1 MSIIR
6 ILDPTVANQIAAGE
20 VVERPAAV
28 VKELLENALDA
39 GATRVV
45 VDFSRGGK
53 ALTVVEDN
61 GKGMTPE
68 EALLSLERHATSKIR
83 LAADLDRITTF
94 GFRGEA
100 LPSIASV
107 ARFTLQTRPASAPS
121 GTELLINGG
130 RVVHQREHGMAPG
143 TRIEV
148 TNLFHPVPARL
159 KFLKSDETEA
169 AHIIRL
175 VRLYAVSHPQ
185 VGFLLREDGR
195 EIFRSP
201 GNVPLLD
208 RVREIWGRQV
218 GDEVSLMPVFERD
231 GMRLSGLLG
240 KPGVSRG
247 TRQDLVT
254 VVNGRPV
261 DSRTMAFALTES
273 YHTLIPKG
281 RYPLA
286 FAFLEIDPAW
296 VDVNVHPA
304 KREVRFRDE
313 ARVRGFLIQSVLSVL
328 LTRVDDGLPT
338 TTIPAITP
346 TLVPSFVAPTAT
358 SGTAP
363 LAVPS
368 PTSTYVPPVSAPLAS
383 APASSS
389 SLRLSWR
396 LLARL
401 REERAVFE
409 TPTGLAI
416 LDIGAA
422 HQRVLYED
430 ILRQFSERKPV
441 SQPLLVPLT
450 IELEP
455 LPAAVLKERMGLLQN
470 AGFDFE
476 EYGRNFWRVGA
487 LPVWLDPADALGF
500 LRDLLAE
507 MARREGDFGRPAL
520 AYDALARMAVNKARR
535 KGDAMADGE
544 LLELVQALFRTA
556 QPGTDPKGRRTF
568 VEWTDATSVGVSAD
582 QRCPP
587 LRRCLAGAGLP
598 VRSASIWSR
607 NIAAFSN

>member
-1 MSIIR
+1 MSTIR
-6 ILDPTVANQIAAGE
+6 VLDPTVANQIAAGE

-218 GDEVSLMPVFERD
+218 ADEVSLMPVFERD

-328 LTRVDDGLPT
+328 LARVDDGLPT

-470 AGFDFE
+470 AGFEFE

-535 KGDAMADGE
+535 KGDALADGE

-568 VEWTDATSVGVSAD
+568 VEWTDADLG
-582 QRCPP
+582 
-587 LRRCLAGAGLP
+587 RR
-598 VRSASIWSR
+598 
-607 NIAAFSN
+607 FS

>member
-6 ILDPTVANQIAAGE
+6 VLDPTVANQIAAGE

-218 GDEVSLMPVFERD
+218 ADEVSLMPVFERD

-328 LTRVDDGLPT
+328 LARVDDGLPT

-346 TLVPSFVAPTAT
+346 TLVPSFVTPTAT
-358 SGTAP
+358 SGAAP

-368 PTSTYVPPVSAPLAS
+368 PTSTYVPPVSASLAS

-416 LDIGAA
+416 FDIGAA

-430 ILRQFSERKPV
+430 ILRQFSEHKPV

-455 LPAAVLKERMGLLQN
+455 LPAAVLKERMGLLQS
-470 AGFDFE
+470 AGFEFE

-487 LPVWLDPADALGF
+487 LPIWLDPADALGF

-535 KGDAMADGE
+535 KGDALADGE

-568 VEWTDATSVGVSAD
+568 VEWTDADLG
-582 QRCPP
+582 
-587 LRRCLAGAGLP
+587 RRFG
-598 VRSASIWSR
+598 
-607 NIAAFSN
+607 

>member
-1 MSIIR
+1 MSTIR
-6 ILDPTVANQIAAGE
+6 ILEPTVANQIAAGE

-28 VKELLENALDA
+28 IKELLENSLDA
-39 GATRVV
+39 DARRVT

-53 ALTVVEDN
+53 AQMIVEDD
-61 GKGMTPE
+61 GKGMTGD
-68 EALLSLERHATSKIR
+68 EALLSLERHATSKIQ
-83 LAADLDRITTF
+83 LASDLDRITTF

-107 ARFTLQTRPASAPS
+107 ARFTMQTRPASAPS
-121 GTELLINGG
+121 GTEIAINGG
-130 RVVHQREHGMAPG
+130 KLVHRRDHGMAPG

-148 TNLFHPVPARL
+148 SNLFHPVPARL

-169 AHIIRL
+169 AHIVRL
-175 VRLYAVSHPQ
+175 VRLYAIAHPE

-201 GNVPLLD
+201 GNAPLLD

-218 GDEVSLMPVFERD
+218 AEEVTIMPAFERP

-286 FAFLEIDPAW
+286 FVFLEMDPAW

-313 ARVRGFLIQSVLSVL
+313 AKVRNFLIESVLAVL
-328 LTRVDDGLPT
+328 RARADVGLPAE
-338 TTIPAITP
+338 TIP
-346 TLVPSFVAPTAT
+346 SVAPATPLTA
-358 SGTAP
+358 
-363 LAVPS
+363 AVPS
-368 PTSTYVPPVSAPLAS
+368 VSAAVPPVGAAPSSAPPS
-383 APASSS
+383 SSTPVSPSHAPAV
-389 SLRLSWR
+389 RLGWR
-396 LLARL
+396 LLSRL

-422 HQRVLYED
+422 HQRVLYES
-430 ILRQFSERKPV
+430 ILAQFTAQKPI
-441 SQPLLVPLT
+441 SQPMLVPLS

-455 LPAAVLKERMGLLQN
+455 LPAAVLKERMSLLAS

-476 EYGRNFWRVGA
+476 EYGRNFWRIQA
-487 LPVWLDPADALGF
+487 LPAWLEPEEALAF
-500 LRDLLAE
+500 VRDLLAE
-507 MARREGDFGRPAL
+507 MARREGDFGRPSL
-520 AYDALARMAVNKARR
+520 AYDALAKIAVTKARR
-535 KGDAMADGE
+535 KGDSLSDAE
-544 LLELVQALFRTA
+544 LMELVQALFRTV
-556 QPGTDPKGRRTF
+556 QPGTCPRGRRTY
-568 VEWTDATSVGVSAD
+568 VEWTDADLT
-582 QRCPP
+582 
-587 LRRCLAGAGLP
+587 RRLG
-598 VRSASIWSR
+598 
-607 NIAAFSN
+607 

>member
-1 MSIIR
+1 M
-6 ILDPTVANQIAAGE
+6 ANQIAAGE

-28 VKELLENALDA
+28 IKELLENSLDA
-39 GATRVV
+39 EARRVT

-53 ALTVVEDN
+53 AQMIVEDD
-61 GKGMTPE
+61 GKGMTGD
-68 EALLSLERHATSKIR
+68 EALLSLERHATSKIQ
-83 LAADLDRITTF
+83 LASDLDRISTF

-107 ARFTLQTRPASAPS
+107 ARFTMQTRPASAPS
-121 GTELLINGG
+121 GTEIAINGG
-130 RVVHQREHGMAPG
+130 KLVHRRDHGMAPG

-169 AHIIRL
+169 AHIVRL
-175 VRLYAVSHPQ
+175 VRLYAIAHPE

-201 GNVPLLD
+201 GNAPLLD

-218 GDEVSLMPVFERD
+218 AEEVTIMPSFARP

-286 FAFLEIDPAW
+286 FIFLEMDPAW

-313 ARVRGFLIQSVLSVL
+313 AKVRNFLIESVLAVL
-328 LTRVDDGLPT
+328 RARADDGLPAA
-338 TTIPAITP
+338 TIPSVSTATPLTAPAVP
-346 TLVPSFVAPTAT
+346 TLSSPVSA
-358 SGTAP
+358 SGTPA
-363 LAVPS
+363 A
-368 PTSTYVPPVSAPLAS
+368 YVPPSTVPAQPNH
-383 APASSS
+383 APAV
-389 SLRLSWR
+389 RLGWR
-396 LLARL
+396 LLSRL

-422 HQRVLYED
+422 HQRVLYES
-430 ILRQFSERKPV
+430 ILAQFTAQKPV
-441 SQPLLVPLT
+441 SQPMLVPLS

-455 LPAAVLKERMGLLQN
+455 LPAAVLKERLPLLAS

-476 EYGRNFWRVGA
+476 EYGRNFWRIQA
-487 LPVWLDPADALGF
+487 LPAWLEPEDALAF
-500 LRDLLAE
+500 VRDLLAE
-507 MARREGDFGRPAL
+507 MARREGDFGRPSL
-520 AYDALARMAVNKARR
+520 AYDALAKIAVIKARR
-535 KGDAMADGE
+535 KGDSLSDAE
-544 LLELVQALFRTA
+544 LMELVQALFRTV
-556 QPGTDPKGRRTF
+556 QPGSCPRGRRTY
-568 VEWTDATSVGVSAD
+568 VEWTDADLT
-582 QRCPP
+582 
-587 LRRCLAGAGLP
+587 RRFG
-598 VRSASIWSR
+598 
-607 NIAAFSN
+607 

>member
-1 MSIIR
+1 M
-6 ILDPTVANQIAAGE
+6 ANQIAAGE

-28 VKELLENALDA
+28 IKELLENSLDA
-39 GATRVV
+39 EARRVT

-53 ALTVVEDN
+53 AQMIVEDD
-61 GKGMTPE
+61 GKGMTGD
-68 EALLSLERHATSKIR
+68 EALLSLERHATSKIQ
-83 LAADLDRITTF
+83 LASDLDRISTF

-107 ARFTLQTRPASAPS
+107 ARFTMQTRPASAPS
-121 GTELLINGG
+121 GTEIAINGG
-130 RVVHQREHGMAPG
+130 KLVHRRDHGMAPG

-169 AHIIRL
+169 AHIVRL
-175 VRLYAVSHPQ
+175 VRLYAIAHPE

-201 GNVPLLD
+201 GNAPLLD

-218 GDEVSLMPVFERD
+218 AEEVTIMPSFARP

-286 FAFLEIDPAW
+286 FVFLEMDPAW

-313 ARVRGFLIQSVLSVL
+313 AKVRNFLIESVLAVL
-328 LTRVDDGLPT
+328 RARADDGLPAA
-338 TTIPAITP
+338 TIPSVSTATPLTAPAVP
-346 TLVPSFVAPTAT
+346 TLS
-358 SGTAP
+358 S
-363 LAVPS
+363 
-368 PTSTYVPPVSAPLAS
+368 PVSASGTPAAFVPPS
-383 APASSS
+383 TVPVQPNHAPAV
-389 SLRLSWR
+389 RLGWR
-396 LLARL
+396 LLSRL

-416 LDIGAA
+416 LDIGAT
-422 HQRVLYED
+422 HQRVLYES
-430 ILRQFSERKPV
+430 ILAQFTAQKPI
-441 SQPLLVPLT
+441 SQPMLVPLS

-455 LPAAVLKERMGLLQN
+455 LPAAVLKERLPLLAS

-476 EYGRNFWRVGA
+476 EYGRNFWRIQA
-487 LPVWLDPADALGF
+487 LPAWLEPEDALAF
-500 LRDLLAE
+500 VRDLLAE
-507 MARREGDFGRPAL
+507 MARREGDFGRPSL
-520 AYDALARMAVNKARR
+520 AYDALAKIAVIKARR
-535 KGDAMADGE
+535 KGDSLSDAE
-544 LLELVQALFRTA
+544 LMELVQALFRTV
-556 QPGTDPKGRRTF
+556 QPGSCPRGRRTY
-568 VEWTDATSVGVSAD
+568 VEWTDADLT
-582 QRCPP
+582 
-587 LRRCLAGAGLP
+587 RRFG
-598 VRSASIWSR
+598 
-607 NIAAFSN
+607 

>member
-1 MSIIR
+1 MSTIR
-6 ILDPTVANQIAAGE
+6 ILEPTVANQIAAGE

-28 VKELLENALDA
+28 IKELLENSLDA
-39 GATRVV
+39 GARRVT

-53 ALTVVEDN
+53 AQMIIEDD
-61 GKGMTPE
+61 GKGMTGD
-68 EALLSLERHATSKIR
+68 EALLSLERHATSKIQV
-83 LAADLDRITTF
+83 ASDLDRIATF

-107 ARFTLQTRPASAPS
+107 ARFTMQTRPASAPS
-121 GTELLINGG
+121 GTEVAVNGG
-130 RVVHQREHGMAPG
+130 KIIHRREHGMAPG

-148 TNLFHPVPARL
+148 SNLFHPVPARL

-169 AHIIRL
+169 AHIVRL
-175 VRLYAVSHPQ
+175 VRLYAIAHPE

-201 GNVPLLD
+201 GNAPLLD

-218 GDEVSLMPVFERD
+218 AEEVTIMPLFERP

-286 FAFLEIDPAW
+286 FVFLEMDPAW

-313 ARVRGFLIQSVLSVL
+313 AKVRNFLIESVLAVL
-328 LTRVDDGLPT
+328 RARADDGLPAA
-338 TTIPAITP
+338 TIPAITP
-346 TLVPSFVAPTAT
+346 ASALTASVAPTLSSPAAQGVT
-358 SGTAP
+358 PASH
-363 LAVPS
+363 VSPS
-368 PTSTYVPPVSAPLAS
+368 AAAS
-383 APASSS
+383 APSHAPAI
-389 SLRLSWR
+389 RLGWR
-396 LLARL
+396 LLSRL

-422 HQRVLYED
+422 HQRVLYES
-430 ILRQFSERKPV
+430 ILAQFTAQKPV
-441 SQPLLVPLT
+441 SQPMLVPLS
-450 IELEP
+450 IELDP
-455 LPAAVLKERMGLLQN
+455 LPAAVLKERMPLLTS

-476 EYGRNFWRVGA
+476 EYGRNFWRIQA
-487 LPVWLDPADALGF
+487 LPAWLEPEAALAF
-500 LRDLLAE
+500 VRDLLAE
-507 MARREGDFGRPAL
+507 MARREGDFGRPSL
-520 AYDALARMAVNKARR
+520 AYDALAKIAVIKARR
-535 KGDAMADGE
+535 KGDSLSDAE
-544 LLELVQALFRTA
+544 LMELVQSLFRTV
-556 QPGTDPKGRRTF
+556 QPGTCPRGRRTY
-568 VEWTDATSVGVSAD
+568 VEWTDADLT
-582 QRCPP
+582 
-587 LRRCLAGAGLP
+587 RRFG
-598 VRSASIWSR
+598 
-607 NIAAFSN
+607 

>member
-1 MSIIR
+1 MSTIR
-6 ILDPTVANQIAAGE
+6 ILEPTVANQIAAGE

-28 VKELLENALDA
+28 IKELLENSLDA
-39 GATRVV
+39 GARRVT

-53 ALTVVEDN
+53 ARMIVEDD
-61 GKGMTPE
+61 GKGMTGD
-68 EALLSLERHATSKIR
+68 EALLSLERHATSKIQ
-83 LAADLDRITTF
+83 LAADLDRIATF

-107 ARFTLQTRPASAPS
+107 ARFTMQTRPAAAPS
-121 GTELLINGG
+121 GTEIAVNGG
-130 RVVHQREHGMAPG
+130 KLVHRRDHGMAPG

-148 TNLFHPVPARL
+148 ANLFHPVPARL

-169 AHIIRL
+169 AHIVRL
-175 VRLYAVSHPQ
+175 VRLYAIAHPE

-201 GNVPLLD
+201 GNAPLLD

-218 GDEVSLMPVFERD
+218 AEEVTLMPLFERP

-286 FAFLEIDPAW
+286 FVFLEMDPAW

-313 ARVRGFLIQSVLSVL
+313 AKVRNFLIESVLAVL
-328 LTRVDDGLPT
+328 RARADEGLPT
-338 TTIPAITP
+338 ETVTAVTPATP
-346 TLVPSFVAPTAT
+346 LAVDAPSVSAAVTAG
-358 SGTAP
+358 GTAP
-363 LAVPS
+363 AYVPS
-368 PTSTYVPPVSAPLAS
+368 AAPAPVSPAHAPS
-383 APASSS
+383 V
-389 SLRLSWR
+389 RLGWR
-396 LLARL
+396 LLSRL

-416 LDIGAA
+416 LDLGAA
-422 HQRVLYED
+422 HQRVLYES
-430 ILRQFSERKPV
+430 ILAQFTAQKPV
-441 SQPLLVPLT
+441 SQPLLVPLS

-455 LPAAVLKERMGLLQN
+455 LPAAVLKERLSLLAS

-476 EYGRNFWRVGA
+476 EYGRNFWRIQA
-487 LPVWLDPADALGF
+487 LPAWLEPEQALAF
-500 LRDLLAE
+500 VRDLLAE
-507 MARREGDFGRPAL
+507 MARREGDFGRPSL
-520 AYDALARMAVNKARR
+520 AYDALAKLAVNKARR
-535 KGDAMADGE
+535 KGDNLSDAE
-544 LLELVQALFRTA
+544 LMELVQALFRTA
-556 QPGTDPKGRRTF
+556 QPGTCPRGRRTY
-568 VEWTDATSVGVSAD
+568 VEWTDADLT
-582 QRCPP
+582 
-587 LRRCLAGAGLP
+587 RRFG
-598 VRSASIWSR
+598 
-607 NIAAFSN
+607 

>member
-1 MSIIR
+1 MSTIR
-6 ILDPTVANQIAAGE
+6 ILEPTVANQIAAGE

-28 VKELLENALDA
+28 IKELLENSLDA
-39 GATRVV
+39 EARRVT

-53 ALTVVEDN
+53 AQMIVEDD
-61 GKGMTPE
+61 GKGMTGD

-83 LAADLDRITTF
+83 LASDLDRIATF

-107 ARFTLQTRPASAPS
+107 ARFTMQTRPAAAPS
-121 GTELLINGG
+121 GTEIAINGG
-130 RVVHQREHGMAPG
+130 KLIHRREHGMAPG

-148 TNLFHPVPARL
+148 ANLFHPVPARL

-169 AHIIRL
+169 AHIVRL
-175 VRLYAVSHPQ
+175 VRLYAIAHPE

-201 GNVPLLD
+201 GNAPLLD

-218 GDEVSLMPVFERD
+218 AEEVTIMPAFERP

-286 FAFLEIDPAW
+286 FVFLEMDPAW

-313 ARVRGFLIQSVLSVL
+313 AKVRNFLIESVLAVL
-328 LTRVDDGLPT
+328 RARADDGLPAET
-338 TTIPAITP
+338 VPAITP
-346 TLVPSFVAPTAT
+346 AT
-358 SGTAP
+358 P
-363 LAVPS
+363 LAVDTPS
-368 PTSTYVPPVSAPLAS
+368 VSAPVSAGATPPAYVPS
-383 APASSS
+383 AAPTPVSPTHAPSV
-389 SLRLSWR
+389 RLGWR
-396 LLARL
+396 LLSRL
-401 REERAVFE
+401 REERAAFE
-409 TPTGLAI
+409 TPSGLAI

-422 HQRVLYED
+422 HQRVLYES
-430 ILRQFSERKPV
+430 ILAQFTAQKPV
-441 SQPLLVPLT
+441 SQPLLVPLS

-455 LPAAVLKERMGLLQN
+455 LPAAVLKERLPLLTS

-476 EYGRNFWRVGA
+476 EYGRNFWRIQA
-487 LPVWLDPADALGF
+487 LPAWLEPEQALAF
-500 LRDLLAE
+500 VRDLLAE
-507 MARREGDFGRPAL
+507 MARREGDFGRPSL
-520 AYDALARMAVNKARR
+520 AYDALAKLAVNTSRR
-535 KGDAMADGE
+535 KGDSLSDAE
-544 LLELVQALFRTA
+544 LMELVQALFRTA
-556 QPGTDPKGRRTF
+556 QPGTCPRGRRTY
-568 VEWTDATSVGVSAD
+568 VEWTDADLT
-582 QRCPP
+582 
-587 LRRCLAGAGLP
+587 RRFG
-598 VRSASIWSR
+598 
-607 NIAAFSN
+607 

>member
-1 MSIIR
+1 M
-6 ILDPTVANQIAAGE
+6 ANQIAAGE

-28 VKELLENALDA
+28 IKELLENSLDA
-39 GATRVV
+39 DARRVT

-53 ALTVVEDN
+53 AQMIVEDD
-61 GKGMTPE
+61 GKGMTGD
-68 EALLSLERHATSKIR
+68 EALLSLERHATSKIQ
-83 LAADLDRITTF
+83 LASDLDRITTF

-107 ARFTLQTRPASAPS
+107 ARFTMQTRPASAPS
-121 GTELLINGG
+121 GTEIAINGG
-130 RVVHQREHGMAPG
+130 KLVHRRDHGMAPG

-169 AHIIRL
+169 AHIVRL
-175 VRLYAVSHPQ
+175 VRLYAIAHPE

-201 GNVPLLD
+201 GNAPLLD

-218 GDEVSLMPVFERD
+218 AGEVTIMPAFARP

-286 FAFLEIDPAW
+286 FVFLEMDPAW

-313 ARVRGFLIQSVLSVL
+313 AKVRNFLIESVLAVL
-328 LTRVDDGLPT
+328 RARADDGLPVA
-338 TTIPAITP
+338 TIPAVVPASALTASSPKTFSAPVSVSGVTP
-346 TLVPSFVAPTAT
+346 
-358 SGTAP
+358 
-363 LAVPS
+363 
-368 PTSTYVPPVSAPLAS
+368 TYVPPS
-383 APASSS
+383 APAHAPAV
-389 SLRLSWR
+389 RLGWR
-396 LLARL
+396 LLSRL

-422 HQRVLYED
+422 HQRVLYES
-430 ILRQFSERKPV
+430 ILAQFTAQKPV
-441 SQPLLVPLT
+441 SQPMLVPLS
-450 IELEP
+450 IELDP
-455 LPAAVLKERMGLLQN
+455 LPAAVLKERLPLLAS

-476 EYGRNFWRVGA
+476 EYGRNFWRIQA
-487 LPVWLDPADALGF
+487 LPAWLEPEAALGF
-500 LRDLLAE
+500 VRDLLAE
-507 MARREGDFGRPAL
+507 MARREGDFGRPSL
-520 AYDALARMAVNKARR
+520 AYDALAKIAVIKARR
-535 KGDAMADGE
+535 KGDSLSDAE
-544 LLELVQALFRTA
+544 LMELVQALFRTV
-556 QPGTDPKGRRTF
+556 QPGTCPRGRRTY
-568 VEWTDATSVGVSAD
+568 VEWTDADLT
-582 QRCPP
+582 
-587 LRRCLAGAGLP
+587 RRFG
-598 VRSASIWSR
+598 
-607 NIAAFSN
+607 

>member
-1 MSIIR
+1 M
-6 ILDPTVANQIAAGE
+6 ANQIAAGE

-28 VKELLENALDA
+28 IKELLENSLDA
-39 GATRVV
+39 DARRVT

-53 ALTVVEDN
+53 AQMIVEDD
-61 GKGMTPE
+61 GKGMTGD

-83 LAADLDRITTF
+83 VASDLDRIATF

-107 ARFTLQTRPASAPS
+107 ARFTMQTRPASAPS
-121 GTELLINGG
+121 GTEIAINGG
-130 RVVHQREHGMAPG
+130 KLVHRRDHGMAPG

-148 TNLFHPVPARL
+148 SNLFHPVPARL

-169 AHIIRL
+169 AHIVRL
-175 VRLYAVSHPQ
+175 VRLYAIAHPE

-201 GNVPLLD
+201 GNAPLLD

-218 GDEVSLMPVFERD
+218 AEEVTIMPSFARP

-286 FAFLEIDPAW
+286 FVFLEMDPAW

-313 ARVRGFLIQSVLSVL
+313 AKVRNFLIESVLAVL
-328 LTRVDDGLPT
+328 RARADDGLPAA
-338 TTIPAITP
+338 TIPSVSTATPLTAPAVP
-346 TLVPSFVAPTAT
+346 TLS
-358 SGTAP
+358 S
-363 LAVPS
+363 
-368 PTSTYVPPVSAPLAS
+368 PVSASGTPAAFVPPS
-383 APASSS
+383 TVPVQPNHAPAV
-389 SLRLSWR
+389 RLGWR
-396 LLARL
+396 LLSRL

-422 HQRVLYED
+422 HQRVLYES
-430 ILRQFSERKPV
+430 ILAQFTAQKPV
-441 SQPLLVPLT
+441 SQPMLVPLS

-455 LPAAVLKERMGLLQN
+455 LPAAVLKERMPLLAS

-476 EYGRNFWRVGA
+476 EYGRNFWRIQA
-487 LPVWLDPADALGF
+487 LPAWLEPEDALAF
-500 LRDLLAE
+500 VRDLLAE
-507 MARREGDFGRPAL
+507 MARREGDFGRPSL
-520 AYDALARMAVNKARR
+520 AYDALAKIAVIKARR
-535 KGDAMADGE
+535 KGDSLSDAE
-544 LLELVQALFRTA
+544 LMELVQALFRTV
-556 QPGTDPKGRRTF
+556 QPGSCPRGRRTY
-568 VEWTDATSVGVSAD
+568 VEWMDADLT
-582 QRCPP
+582 
-587 LRRCLAGAGLP
+587 RRFG
-598 VRSASIWSR
+598 
-607 NIAAFSN
+607 

>member
-1 MSIIR
+1 MSTIR
-6 ILDPTVANQIAAGE
+6 ILEPTVANQIAAGE

-28 VKELLENALDA
+28 IKELLENSLDA
-39 GATRVV
+39 EARRVT

-53 ALTVVEDN
+53 ARMIVEDD
-61 GKGMTPE
+61 GKGMTGD
-68 EALLSLERHATSKIR
+68 EALLSLERHATSKIQ
-83 LAADLDRITTF
+83 LASDLDRIATF

-107 ARFTLQTRPASAPS
+107 ARFTMQTRPASAPS
-121 GTELLINGG
+121 GTEIAINGG
-130 RVVHQREHGMAPG
+130 KLVHRRDHGMAPG

-148 TNLFHPVPARL
+148 SNLFHPVPARL

-169 AHIIRL
+169 AHIVRL
-175 VRLYAVSHPQ
+175 VRLYAIAHPE

-201 GNVPLLD
+201 GNAPLLD

-218 GDEVSLMPVFERD
+218 AEEVTIMPLFERP

-286 FAFLEIDPAW
+286 FVFLEMDPAW

-313 ARVRGFLIQSVLSVL
+313 AKVRNFLIESVLAVL
-328 LTRVDDGLPT
+328 RARADDGLPAK
-338 TTIPAITP
+338 TIPSVSAATPLASGLPP
-346 TLVPSFVAPTAT
+346 TLSAPI
-358 SGTAP
+358 AP
-363 LAVPS
+363 GVTPPA
-368 PTSTYVPPVSAPLAS
+368 YVPPYT
-383 APASSS
+383 ASSS
-389 SLRLSWR
+389 ASTHAPAVRLGWR
-396 LLARL
+396 LLSRL

-422 HQRVLYED
+422 HQRVLYES
-430 ILRQFSERKPV
+430 ILAQFTAQKPV
-441 SQPLLVPLT
+441 SQPMLVPLS
-450 IELEP
+450 IELDP
-455 LPAAVLKERMGLLQN
+455 LPAAVLKERMTLLAS

-476 EYGRNFWRVGA
+476 EYGRNFWRIQA
-487 LPVWLDPADALGF
+487 LPAWLEPEEALAF
-500 LRDLLAE
+500 VRDLLAE
-507 MARREGDFGRPAL
+507 MARREGDFGRPSL
-520 AYDALARMAVNKARR
+520 AYDALAKIAVIKARR
-535 KGDAMADGE
+535 KGDSLSDAE
-544 LLELVQALFRTA
+544 LMELVQALFRTV
-556 QPGTDPKGRRTF
+556 QPGTCPRGRRTY
-568 VEWTDATSVGVSAD
+568 VEWTDADLT
-582 QRCPP
+582 
-587 LRRCLAGAGLP
+587 RRFG
-598 VRSASIWSR
+598 
-607 NIAAFSN
+607 

>member
-218 GDEVSLMPVFERD
+218 ADEVSLMPVFERD

-328 LTRVDDGLPT
+328 LARVDDGLPT

-535 KGDAMADGE
+535 KGDALADGE

-568 VEWTDATSVGVSAD
+568 VEWTDADLG
-582 QRCPP
+582 
-587 LRRCLAGAGLP
+587 RR
-598 VRSASIWSR
+598 
-607 NIAAFSN
+607 FS

>member
-1 MSIIR
+1 M
-6 ILDPTVANQIAAGE
+6 ANQIAAGE

-28 VKELLENALDA
+28 IKELLENSLDA
-39 GATRVV
+39 EARRVT

-53 ALTVVEDN
+53 AQMIVEDD
-61 GKGMTPE
+61 GKGMTGD
-68 EALLSLERHATSKIR
+68 EALLSLERHATSKIQV
-83 LAADLDRITTF
+83 ASDLDRIATF

-107 ARFTLQTRPASAPS
+107 ARFTMQTRPASAPS
-121 GTELLINGG
+121 GTEIAINGG
-130 RVVHQREHGMAPG
+130 KLVHRRDHGMAPG

-169 AHIIRL
+169 AHIVRL
-175 VRLYAVSHPQ
+175 VRLYAIAHPE

-201 GNVPLLD
+201 GNAPLLD

-218 GDEVSLMPVFERD
+218 AEEVTIMPSFARP

-286 FAFLEIDPAW
+286 FIFLEMDPAW

-313 ARVRGFLIQSVLSVL
+313 AKVRNFLIESVLAVL
-328 LTRVDDGLPT
+328 RARADDGLPAA
-338 TTIPAITP
+338 TIPSVSTATPLTAPAVP
-346 TLVPSFVAPTAT
+346 TLSSPVSA
-358 SGTAP
+358 SGTPA
-363 LAVPS
+363 A
-368 PTSTYVPPVSAPLAS
+368 YVPPSTVPVQPNH
-383 APASSS
+383 APAV
-389 SLRLSWR
+389 RLGWR
-396 LLARL
+396 LLSRL

-422 HQRVLYED
+422 HQRVLYES
-430 ILRQFSERKPV
+430 ILAQFTAQKPV
-441 SQPLLVPLT
+441 SQPMLVPLS

-455 LPAAVLKERMGLLQN
+455 LPAAVLKERLPLL
-470 AGFDFE
+470 ASTGFDFE
-476 EYGRNFWRVGA
+476 EYGRNFWRIQA
-487 LPVWLDPADALGF
+487 LPAWLEPEDALAF
-500 LRDLLAE
+500 VRDLLAE
-507 MARREGDFGRPAL
+507 MARREGDFGRPSL
-520 AYDALARMAVNKARR
+520 AYDALAKIAVIKARR
-535 KGDAMADGE
+535 KGDSLSDAE
-544 LLELVQALFRTA
+544 LMELVQALFRTV
-556 QPGTDPKGRRTF
+556 QPGSCPRGRRTY
-568 VEWTDATSVGVSAD
+568 VEWTDADLT
-582 QRCPP
+582 
-587 LRRCLAGAGLP
+587 RRFG
-598 VRSASIWSR
+598 
-607 NIAAFSN
+607 

>member
-6 ILDPTVANQIAAGE
+6 VLDPTVANQIAAGE

-218 GDEVSLMPVFERD
+218 ADEVSLMPVFERD

-328 LTRVDDGLPT
+328 LARVDDGLPT

-346 TLVPSFVAPTAT
+346 TLVPSFVTPTAT
-358 SGTAP
+358 SGAAP

-416 LDIGAA
+416 FDIGAA

-430 ILRQFSERKPV
+430 ILRQFSEHKPV

-455 LPAAVLKERMGLLQN
+455 LPAAVLKERMGLLQS
-470 AGFDFE
+470 AGFEFE

-487 LPVWLDPADALGF
+487 LPIWLDPADALGF

-535 KGDAMADGE
+535 KGDTLADGE

-568 VEWTDATSVGVSAD
+568 VEWTDADLG
-582 QRCPP
+582 
-587 LRRCLAGAGLP
+587 RR
-598 VRSASIWSR
+598 
-607 NIAAFSN
+607 FS

>member
-1 MSIIR
+1 MSTIR
-6 ILDPTVANQIAAGE
+6 ILEATVANQIAAGE

-28 VKELLENALDA
+28 IKELLENSLDA
-39 GATRVV
+39 GARRVT

-53 ALTVVEDN
+53 AQMIVEDD
-61 GKGMTPE
+61 GKGMTGD
-68 EALLSLERHATSKIR
+68 EALLSLERHATSKIQ
-83 LAADLDRITTF
+83 LASDLDRITTF

-107 ARFTLQTRPASAPS
+107 ARFTMQTRPASAPS
-121 GTELLINGG
+121 GTEITINGG
-130 RVVHQREHGMAPG
+130 KLMHRRDHGMAPG

-148 TNLFHPVPARL
+148 SNLFHPVPARL

-169 AHIIRL
+169 AHIVRL
-175 VRLYAVSHPQ
+175 VRLYAIAHPE

-201 GNVPLLD
+201 GNAPLLD

-218 GDEVSLMPVFERD
+218 AGEVTIMPAFARP

-286 FAFLEIDPAW
+286 FIFLEMDPAW

-313 ARVRGFLIQSVLSVL
+313 AKVRNFLIESVLAVL
-328 LTRVDDGLPT
+328 RARADDGLPA
-338 TTIPAITP
+338 TTIPSITP
-346 TLVPSFVAPTAT
+346 ASALTA
-358 SGTAP
+358 S
-363 LAVPS
+363 
-368 PTSTYVPPVSAPLAS
+368 VPPTVSAPVSVGGVTPTYGSPTAPPS
-383 APASSS
+383 APAHAPAV
-389 SLRLSWR
+389 RLGWR
-396 LLARL
+396 LLSRL

-422 HQRVLYED
+422 HQRVLYES
-430 ILRQFSERKPV
+430 ILAQFTAQKPI
-441 SQPLLVPLT
+441 SQPMLVPLS

-455 LPAAVLKERMGLLQN
+455 LPAAVLKERMPLLAS

-476 EYGRNFWRVGA
+476 EYGRNFWRIQA
-487 LPVWLDPADALGF
+487 LPAWLEPEEALAF
-500 LRDLLAE
+500 VRDLLAE
-507 MARREGDFGRPAL
+507 MARREGDFGRPSL
-520 AYDALARMAVNKARR
+520 AYDALAKIAVIKARR
-535 KGDAMADGE
+535 KGDSLSDAE
-544 LLELVQALFRTA
+544 LMELVQSLFRTV
-556 QPGTDPKGRRTF
+556 QPGTCPRGRRTY
-568 VEWTDATSVGVSAD
+568 VEWTDADLT
-582 QRCPP
+582 
-587 LRRCLAGAGLP
+587 RRFG
-598 VRSASIWSR
+598 
-607 NIAAFSN
+607 

>member
-1 MSIIR
+1 MSTIR
-6 ILDPTVANQIAAGE
+6 ILEATVANQIAAGE

-28 VKELLENALDA
+28 IKELLENSLDA
-39 GATRVV
+39 EARRVT

-53 ALTVVEDN
+53 AQMIVEDD
-61 GKGMTPE
+61 GKGMTGD
-68 EALLSLERHATSKIR
+68 EALLSLERHATSKIQ
-83 LAADLDRITTF
+83 LASDLDRITTF

-107 ARFTLQTRPASAPS
+107 ARFTMQTRPASAPS
-121 GTELLINGG
+121 GTEISINGG
-130 RVVHQREHGMAPG
+130 KLVHRRDHGMAPG

-148 TNLFHPVPARL
+148 SNLFHPVPARL

-169 AHIIRL
+169 AHIVRL
-175 VRLYAVSHPQ
+175 VRLYAIAHPE

-201 GNVPLLD
+201 GNAPLLD

-218 GDEVSLMPVFERD
+218 AGEVTLMPAFERP

-286 FAFLEIDPAW
+286 FVFLEMDPAW

-313 ARVRGFLIQSVLSVL
+313 AKVRNFLIESVLAVL
-328 LTRVDDGLPT
+328 RARSDDGLPT
-338 TTIPAITP
+338 ETVPPLPPVPLSAASAPPTVSIPVSAGGLP
-346 TLVPSFVAPTAT
+346 ASSVP
-358 SGTAP
+358 P
-363 LAVPS
+363 LS
-368 PTSTYVPPVSAPLAS
+368 PPVSAS
-383 APASSS
+383 HAPAV
-389 SLRLSWR
+389 RLGWR
-396 LLARL
+396 LLSRL

-409 TPTGLAI
+409 TPTGLAL

-422 HQRVLYED
+422 HQRVLYES
-430 ILRQFSERKPV
+430 ILAQFTAQKPV
-441 SQPLLVPLT
+441 SQPLLVPLS
-450 IELEP
+450 IELDP
-455 LPAAVLKERMGLLQN
+455 LPAAVLKERLPLLAS

-476 EYGRNFWRVGA
+476 EYGRNFWRIQA
-487 LPVWLDPADALGF
+487 LPVWLEPVAALGF
-500 LRDLLAE
+500 VRDLLAE
-507 MARREGDFGRPAL
+507 MARREGDFGRPSL
-520 AYDALARMAVNKARR
+520 AYDALAKIAVSKARR
-535 KGDAMADGE
+535 KGDGLSDAE
-544 LLELVQALFRTA
+544 LMELVQALFRTV
-556 QPGTDPKGRRTF
+556 QPGTCPRGRRTY
-568 VEWTDATSVGVSAD
+568 VEWTDADLT
-582 QRCPP
+582 
-587 LRRCLAGAGLP
+587 RRFG
-598 VRSASIWSR
+598 
-607 NIAAFSN
+607 

>member
-1 MSIIR
+1 M
-6 ILDPTVANQIAAGE
+6 ANQIAAGE

-28 VKELLENALDA
+28 IKELLENSLDA
-39 GATRVV
+39 GARRVT

-53 ALTVVEDN
+53 ARMIVEDD
-61 GKGMTPE
+61 GKGMTGD
-68 EALLSLERHATSKIR
+68 EALLSLERHATSKIQ
-83 LAADLDRITTF
+83 LASDLDRIATF

-107 ARFTLQTRPASAPS
+107 ARFTMQTRPSAAPS
-121 GTELLINGG
+121 GTEIAINGG
-130 RVVHQREHGMAPG
+130 KLVHRRDHGMAPG

-148 TNLFHPVPARL
+148 ANLFHPVPARL

-169 AHIIRL
+169 AHIVRL
-175 VRLYAVSHPQ
+175 VRLYAIAHPE

-201 GNVPLLD
+201 GNAPLLD

-218 GDEVSLMPVFERD
+218 AEEVTIMPAFERP

-286 FAFLEIDPAW
+286 FVFLEMDPAW

-313 ARVRGFLIQSVLSVL
+313 AKVRNFLIESVLAVL
-328 LTRVDDGLPT
+328 RARADDGLPAET
-338 TTIPAITP
+338 VPAITP
-346 TLVPSFVAPTAT
+346 AT
-358 SGTAP
+358 P
-363 LAVPS
+363 LAVDTPS
-368 PTSTYVPPVSAPLAS
+368 VSAPVSAGATPPAYVPS
-383 APASSS
+383 AAPTPVSPTHAPSV
-389 SLRLSWR
+389 RLGWR
-396 LLARL
+396 LLSRL
-401 REERAVFE
+401 REERAAFE
-409 TPTGLAI
+409 TPSGLAI

-422 HQRVLYED
+422 HQRVLYES
-430 ILRQFSERKPV
+430 ILAQFTAQKPV
-441 SQPLLVPLT
+441 SQPLLVPLS

-455 LPAAVLKERMGLLQN
+455 LPAAVLKERLPLLTS

-476 EYGRNFWRVGA
+476 EYGRNFWRIQA
-487 LPVWLDPADALGF
+487 LPAWLEPEQALAF
-500 LRDLLAE
+500 VRDLLAE
-507 MARREGDFGRPAL
+507 MARREGDFGRPSL
-520 AYDALARMAVNKARR
+520 AYDALAKIAVIKARR
-535 KGDAMADGE
+535 KGDSLSDAE
-544 LLELVQALFRTA
+544 LMELVQALFRTA
-556 QPGTDPKGRRTF
+556 QPGSCPRGRRTY
-568 VEWTDATSVGVSAD
+568 VEWTDADLT
-582 QRCPP
+582 
-587 LRRCLAGAGLP
+587 RRFG
-598 VRSASIWSR
+598 
-607 NIAAFSN
+607 

>member
-1 MSIIR
+1 MSTIR
-6 ILDPTVANQIAAGE
+6 ILEATVANQIAAGE

-28 VKELLENALDA
+28 IKELLENSLDA
-39 GATRVV
+39 EARRVT

-53 ALTVVEDN
+53 AQMIVEDD
-61 GKGMTPE
+61 GKGMTGD
-68 EALLSLERHATSKIR
+68 EALLSLERHATSKIQ
-83 LAADLDRITTF
+83 LASDLDRISTF

-107 ARFTLQTRPASAPS
+107 ARFTMQTRPASAPS
-121 GTELLINGG
+121 GTEIAINGG
-130 RVVHQREHGMAPG
+130 KLVHRRDHGMAPG

-169 AHIIRL
+169 AHIVRL
-175 VRLYAVSHPQ
+175 VRLYAIAHPE

-201 GNVPLLD
+201 GNAPLLD

-218 GDEVSLMPVFERD
+218 AEEVTIMPSFARP

-286 FAFLEIDPAW
+286 FIFLEMDPAW

-313 ARVRGFLIQSVLSVL
+313 AKVRNFLIESVLAVL
-328 LTRVDDGLPT
+328 RARADDGLPAA
-338 TTIPAITP
+338 TIPSVSTATPLTAPAVP
-346 TLVPSFVAPTAT
+346 TLSSPVSA
-358 SGTAP
+358 SGTPA
-363 LAVPS
+363 A
-368 PTSTYVPPVSAPLAS
+368 YVPPSTVPAQPNH
-383 APASSS
+383 APAV
-389 SLRLSWR
+389 RLGWR
-396 LLARL
+396 LLSRL

-416 LDIGAA
+416 LDIGAT
-422 HQRVLYED
+422 HQRVLYES
-430 ILRQFSERKPV
+430 ILAQFTAQKPI
-441 SQPLLVPLT
+441 SQPMLVPLS

-455 LPAAVLKERMGLLQN
+455 LPAAVLKERLPLLAS

-476 EYGRNFWRVGA
+476 EYGRNFWRIQA
-487 LPVWLDPADALGF
+487 LPAWLEPEDALAF
-500 LRDLLAE
+500 VRDLLAE
-507 MARREGDFGRPAL
+507 MARREGDFGRPSL
-520 AYDALARMAVNKARR
+520 AYDALAKIAVIKARR
-535 KGDAMADGE
+535 KGDSLSDAE
-544 LLELVQALFRTA
+544 LMELVQALFRTV
-556 QPGTDPKGRRTF
+556 QPGSCPRGRRTY
-568 VEWTDATSVGVSAD
+568 VEWTDADLT
-582 QRCPP
+582 
-587 LRRCLAGAGLP
+587 RRFG
-598 VRSASIWSR
+598 
-607 NIAAFSN
+607 

>member
-1 MSIIR
+1 MSTIR
-6 ILDPTVANQIAAGE
+6 ILEPTVANQIAAGE

-28 VKELLENALDA
+28 IKELLENSLDA
-39 GATRVV
+39 GARRVT

-53 ALTVVEDN
+53 AQMIVEDD
-61 GKGMTPE
+61 GKGMTGD
-68 EALLSLERHATSKIR
+68 EALLSLERHATSKIQ
-83 LAADLDRITTF
+83 LAADLDRIATF

-107 ARFTLQTRPASAPS
+107 ARFTMQTRPASAPS
-121 GTELLINGG
+121 GTEIAVNGG
-130 RVVHQREHGMAPG
+130 KLVHRRDHGMAPG

-148 TNLFHPVPARL
+148 SNLFHPVPARL

-169 AHIIRL
+169 AHIVRL
-175 VRLYAVSHPQ
+175 VRLYAIAHPE

-201 GNVPLLD
+201 GNAPLLD

-218 GDEVSLMPVFERD
+218 AEEVTIMPTFERP

-286 FAFLEIDPAW
+286 FVFLEMDPAW

-313 ARVRGFLIQSVLSVL
+313 AKVRNFLIESVLAVL
-328 LTRVDDGLPT
+328 RARADDGLPAE
-338 TTIPAITP
+338 TIPAATP
-346 TLVPSFVAPTAT
+346 VAPFTASSPTSVSAPVSVGASPAYVPPMSAAPVAPTH
-358 SGTAP
+358 
-363 LAVPS
+363 
-368 PTSTYVPPVSAPLAS
+368 
-383 APASSS
+383 APAV
-389 SLRLSWR
+389 RLGWR
-396 LLARL
+396 LLSRL

-416 LDIGAA
+416 LDLGAA
-422 HQRVLYED
+422 HQRVLYES
-430 ILRQFSERKPV
+430 ILAQFTAQKPV
-441 SQPLLVPLT
+441 SQPLLVPLS

-455 LPAAVLKERMGLLQN
+455 LPAAILKERMPLLSS

-476 EYGRNFWRVGA
+476 EYGRNFWRIQA
-487 LPVWLDPADALGF
+487 LPAWLEPEEALAF
-500 LRDLLAE
+500 VRDLLAE
-507 MARREGDFGRPAL
+507 MARREGDFGRPSL
-520 AYDALARMAVNKARR
+520 AYDALAKIAVIKARR
-535 KGDAMADGE
+535 KGDSLSDAE
-544 LLELVQALFRTA
+544 LMELVQSLFRTV
-556 QPGTDPKGRRTF
+556 QPGTCPRGRRTY
-568 VEWTDATSVGVSAD
+568 VEWTDAELT
-582 QRCPP
+582 
-587 LRRCLAGAGLP
+587 RRFG
-598 VRSASIWSR
+598 
-607 NIAAFSN
+607 

>member
-1 MSIIR
+1 MSTIR
-6 ILDPTVANQIAAGE
+6 ILEATVANQIAAGE

-28 VKELLENALDA
+28 IKELLENSLDA
-39 GATRVV
+39 EARRVT

-53 ALTVVEDN
+53 AQMIVEDD
-61 GKGMTPE
+61 GKGMTGD
-68 EALLSLERHATSKIR
+68 EALLSLERHATSKIQ
-83 LAADLDRITTF
+83 LASDLDRITTF

-107 ARFTLQTRPASAPS
+107 ARFTMQTRPASAPS
-121 GTELLINGG
+121 GTEISINGG
-130 RVVHQREHGMAPG
+130 KLVHRRDHGMAPG

-148 TNLFHPVPARL
+148 SNLFHPVPARL

-169 AHIIRL
+169 AHIVRL
-175 VRLYAVSHPQ
+175 VRLYAIAHPE

-201 GNVPLLD
+201 GNAPLLD

-218 GDEVSLMPVFERD
+218 AGEVTIMPAFARP

-286 FAFLEIDPAW
+286 FVFLEMDPAW

-313 ARVRGFLIQSVLSVL
+313 AKVRNFLIESVLAVL
-328 LTRVDDGLPT
+328 RARVDDGLPA

-346 TLVPSFVAPTAT
+346 ASALAAPVAPTLSSPIAPGVT
-358 SGTAP
+358 TA
-363 LAVPS
+363 S
-368 PTSTYVPPVSAPLAS
+368 TGPTSATPVAPS
-383 APASSS
+383 HAPTV
-389 SLRLSWR
+389 RLGWR
-396 LLARL
+396 LLSRL

-422 HQRVLYED
+422 HQRVLYES
-430 ILRQFSERKPV
+430 ILAQFTAQKPV
-441 SQPLLVPLT
+441 SQPMLVPLS

-455 LPAAVLKERMGLLQN
+455 LPAAVLKEQMPLLSS

-476 EYGRNFWRVGA
+476 EYGRNFWRIQA
-487 LPVWLDPADALGF
+487 LPAWLEPEEALAF
-500 LRDLLAE
+500 VRDLLAE
-507 MARREGDFGRPAL
+507 MARREGDFGRPSL
-520 AYDALARMAVNKARR
+520 AYDALAKIAVIKARR
-535 KGDAMADGE
+535 KGDSLSDAE
-544 LLELVQALFRTA
+544 LMELVQSLFRTV
-556 QPGTDPKGRRTF
+556 QPGTCPRGRRTY
-568 VEWTDATSVGVSAD
+568 VEWTDADLT
-582 QRCPP
+582 
-587 LRRCLAGAGLP
+587 RRFG
-598 VRSASIWSR
+598 
-607 NIAAFSN
+607 

>member
-1 MSIIR
+1 MSTIR
-6 ILDPTVANQIAAGE
+6 ILEPTVANQIAAGE

-28 VKELLENALDA
+28 IKELLENSLDA
-39 GATRVV
+39 GARRVT

-53 ALTVVEDN
+53 ARMIIEDD
-61 GKGMTPE
+61 GKGMTGD
-68 EALLSLERHATSKIR
+68 EALLSLERHATSKIQ
-83 LAADLDRITTF
+83 LASDLDRIATF

-107 ARFTLQTRPASAPS
+107 ARFTMQTRPASAPS
-121 GTELLINGG
+121 GTEIAVNGG
-130 RVVHQREHGMAPG
+130 KLVHRRDHGMAPG

-148 TNLFHPVPARL
+148 ANLFHPVPARL

-169 AHIIRL
+169 AHIVRL
-175 VRLYAVSHPQ
+175 VRLYAIAHPE

-201 GNVPLLD
+201 GNAPLLD

-218 GDEVSLMPVFERD
+218 AEEVTIMPAFERP

-286 FAFLEIDPAW
+286 FVFLEMDPAW

-313 ARVRGFLIQSVLSVL
+313 AKVRNFLIESVLAVL
-328 LTRVDDGLPT
+328 RARADDGLPADT
-338 TTIPAITP
+338 VPTITP
-346 TLVPSFVAPTAT
+346 AT
-358 SGTAP
+358 P
-363 LAVPS
+363 LAVDVPS
-368 PTSTYVPPVSAPLAS
+368 VSVAVPPPGPAAAYVPPASPAPVSPAHAPS
-383 APASSS
+383 V
-389 SLRLSWR
+389 RLGWR
-396 LLARL
+396 LLSRL

-409 TPTGLAI
+409 TPAGLAI
-416 LDIGAA
+416 LDLGAA
-422 HQRVLYED
+422 HQRVLYES
-430 ILRQFSERKPV
+430 ILAQFTAQKPV
-441 SQPLLVPLT
+441 SQPLLVPLS

-455 LPAAVLKERMGLLQN
+455 LPAAVLKERLPLLMS

-476 EYGRNFWRVGA
+476 EYGRNFWRIQA
-487 LPVWLDPADALGF
+487 LPAWLEPEQALAF
-500 LRDLLAE
+500 VRDLLAE
-507 MARREGDFGRPAL
+507 MARREGDFGRPSL
-520 AYDALARMAVNKARR
+520 AYDALAKIAVNKARR
-535 KGDAMADGE
+535 KGDSLSDAE
-544 LLELVQALFRTA
+544 LMELVQALFRTA
-556 QPGTDPKGRRTF
+556 QPGTCPRGRRTY
-568 VEWTDATSVGVSAD
+568 VEWTDADLT
-582 QRCPP
+582 
-587 LRRCLAGAGLP
+587 RRFG
-598 VRSASIWSR
+598 
-607 NIAAFSN
+607 

>member
-1 MSIIR
+1 M
-6 ILDPTVANQIAAGE
+6 ANQIAAGE

-28 VKELLENALDA
+28 IKELLENSLDA
-39 GATRVV
+39 EARRVT

-53 ALTVVEDN
+53 AQMIVEDD
-61 GKGMTPE
+61 GKGMTGD
-68 EALLSLERHATSKIR
+68 EALLSLERHATSKIQ
-83 LAADLDRITTF
+83 LASDLDRISTF

-107 ARFTLQTRPASAPS
+107 ARFTMQTRPASAPS
-121 GTELLINGG
+121 GTDIAINGG
-130 RVVHQREHGMAPG
+130 KLVHRRDHGMAPG

-169 AHIIRL
+169 AHIVRL
-175 VRLYAVSHPQ
+175 VRLYAIAHPE

-201 GNVPLLD
+201 GNAPLLD

-218 GDEVSLMPVFERD
+218 AEEVTIMPSFARP

-286 FAFLEIDPAW
+286 FIFLEMDPAW

-313 ARVRGFLIQSVLSVL
+313 AKVRNFLIESVLAVL
-328 LTRVDDGLPT
+328 RARADDGLPAA
-338 TTIPAITP
+338 TIPSVSTATPLTAPAVP
-346 TLVPSFVAPTAT
+346 TLSSPVSA
-358 SGTAP
+358 SGTPA
-363 LAVPS
+363 A
-368 PTSTYVPPVSAPLAS
+368 YVPPSTVPAQPNH
-383 APASSS
+383 APAV
-389 SLRLSWR
+389 RLGWR
-396 LLARL
+396 LLSRL

-416 LDIGAA
+416 LDIGAT
-422 HQRVLYED
+422 HQRVLYES
-430 ILRQFSERKPV
+430 ILAQFTAQKPI
-441 SQPLLVPLT
+441 SQPMLVPLS

-455 LPAAVLKERMGLLQN
+455 LPAAVLKERLPLLAS

-476 EYGRNFWRVGA
+476 EYGRNFWRIQA
-487 LPVWLDPADALGF
+487 LPAWLEPEDALAF
-500 LRDLLAE
+500 VRDLLAE
-507 MARREGDFGRPAL
+507 MARREGDFGRPSL
-520 AYDALARMAVNKARR
+520 AYDALAKIAVIKARR
-535 KGDAMADGE
+535 KGDSLSDAE
-544 LLELVQALFRTA
+544 LMELVQALFRTV
-556 QPGTDPKGRRTF
+556 QPGSCPRGRRTY
-568 VEWTDATSVGVSAD
+568 VEWTDADLT
-582 QRCPP
+582 
-587 LRRCLAGAGLP
+587 RRFG
-598 VRSASIWSR
+598 
-607 NIAAFSN
+607 

>member
-1 MSIIR
+1 MSTIR
-6 ILDPTVANQIAAGE
+6 ILEPTVANQIAAGE

-28 VKELLENALDA
+28 IKELLENSLDA
-39 GATRVV
+39 GARRVT

-53 ALTVVEDN
+53 AQMIVEDD
-61 GKGMTPE
+61 GKGMTGD
-68 EALLSLERHATSKIR
+68 EALLSLERHATSKIQ
-83 LAADLDRITTF
+83 LAADLDRIATF

-107 ARFTLQTRPASAPS
+107 ARFTMQTRPASAPS
-121 GTELLINGG
+121 GTEIAVNGG
-130 RVVHQREHGMAPG
+130 KLVHRRDHGMAPG

-148 TNLFHPVPARL
+148 SNLFHPVPARL

-169 AHIIRL
+169 AHIVRL
-175 VRLYAVSHPQ
+175 VRLYAIAHPE

-201 GNVPLLD
+201 GNAPLLD

-218 GDEVSLMPVFERD
+218 AEEVTIMPTFERP

-286 FAFLEIDPAW
+286 FVFLEMDPAW

-313 ARVRGFLIQSVLSVL
+313 AKVRNFLIESVLAVL
-328 LTRVDDGLPT
+328 RARADDGLPAE
-338 TTIPAITP
+338 TIPVVTP
-346 TLVPSFVAPTAT
+346 VAPFTASLPPSVSAPVSVGASPAYVPPMSAAPVAPTH
-358 SGTAP
+358 
-363 LAVPS
+363 
-368 PTSTYVPPVSAPLAS
+368 
-383 APASSS
+383 APAV
-389 SLRLSWR
+389 RLGWR
-396 LLARL
+396 LLSRL

-422 HQRVLYED
+422 HQRVLYES
-430 ILRQFSERKPV
+430 ILAQFTAQKPV
-441 SQPLLVPLT
+441 SQPLLVPLS

-455 LPAAVLKERMGLLQN
+455 LPAAVLKERMPLLSS

-476 EYGRNFWRVGA
+476 EYGRNFWRIQA
-487 LPVWLDPADALGF
+487 LPAWLEPEEALAF
-500 LRDLLAE
+500 VRDLLAE
-507 MARREGDFGRPAL
+507 MARREGDFGRPSL
-520 AYDALARMAVNKARR
+520 AYDALAKIAVIKARR
-535 KGDAMADGE
+535 KGDSLSDAE
-544 LLELVQALFRTA
+544 LMELVQSLFRTV
-556 QPGTDPKGRRTF
+556 QPGTCPRGRRTY
-568 VEWTDATSVGVSAD
+568 VEWTDAELT
-582 QRCPP
+582 
-587 LRRCLAGAGLP
+587 RRFG
-598 VRSASIWSR
+598 
-607 NIAAFSN
+607 

>member
-218 GDEVSLMPVFERD
+218 ADEVSLMPVFERD

-328 LTRVDDGLPT
+328 LARVDDGLPT

-346 TLVPSFVAPTAT
+346 TLVPSFVAPTAP
-358 SGTAP
+358 SVSAP

-368 PTSTYVPPVSAPLAS
+368 PTSTYVLPVSVPLAS

-535 KGDAMADGE
+535 KGDALADGE

-568 VEWTDATSVGVSAD
+568 VEWTDADLG
-582 QRCPP
+582 
-587 LRRCLAGAGLP
+587 RRFG
-598 VRSASIWSR
+598 
-607 NIAAFSN
+607 

>member
-6 ILDPTVANQIAAGE
+6 VLDPTVANQIAAGE

-218 GDEVSLMPVFERD
+218 ADEVSLMPVFERD

-328 LTRVDDGLPT
+328 LARVDDGLPT

-346 TLVPSFVAPTAT
+346 TLVPSFVTPTAT
-358 SGTAP
+358 SGAAP

-416 LDIGAA
+416 FDIGAA

-430 ILRQFSERKPV
+430 ILRQFSEHKPV

-455 LPAAVLKERMGLLQN
+455 LPAAVLKERMGLLQS
-470 AGFDFE
+470 AGFEFE

-487 LPVWLDPADALGF
+487 LPIWLAPADALGF

-535 KGDAMADGE
+535 KGDALADGE
-544 LLELVQALFRTA
+544 LMELVQALFRTA

-568 VEWTDATSVGVSAD
+568 VEWTDADLG
-582 QRCPP
+582 
-587 LRRCLAGAGLP
+587 RR
-598 VRSASIWSR
+598 
-607 NIAAFSN
+607 FS

>member
-1 MSIIR
+1 MSTIR
-6 ILDPTVANQIAAGE
+6 ILEPTVANQIAAGE

-28 VKELLENALDA
+28 IKELLENSLDA
-39 GATRVV
+39 GARRVT

-53 ALTVVEDN
+53 ARMIVEDD
-61 GKGMTPE
+61 GKGMTGD
-68 EALLSLERHATSKIR
+68 EALLSLERHATSKIQ
-83 LAADLDRITTF
+83 LAADLDRIATF

-107 ARFTLQTRPASAPS
+107 ARFTMQTRPASAPS
-121 GTELLINGG
+121 GTEIAVNGG
-130 RVVHQREHGMAPG
+130 KLVHRRDHGMAPG

-148 TNLFHPVPARL
+148 ANLFHPVPARL

-169 AHIIRL
+169 AHIVRL
-175 VRLYAVSHPQ
+175 VRLYAIAHPE

-201 GNVPLLD
+201 GNAPLLD

-218 GDEVSLMPVFERD
+218 AEEVTIMPAFERP

-286 FAFLEIDPAW
+286 FVFLEMDPAW

-313 ARVRGFLIQSVLSVL
+313 AKVRNFLIESVLAVL
-328 LTRVDDGLPT
+328 RARGDEGLPAE
-338 TTIPAITP
+338 TIPA
-346 TLVPSFVAPTAT
+346 VAPVT
-358 SGTAP
+358 P
-363 LAVPS
+363 LAVDVPS
-368 PTSTYVPPVSAPLAS
+368 VSFAVPPPGPAAAYVPPTSSAPVSPAH
-383 APASSS
+383 APAV
-389 SLRLSWR
+389 RLGWR
-396 LLARL
+396 LLSRL

-409 TPTGLAI
+409 TPTGLAV
-416 LDIGAA
+416 LDLGAA
-422 HQRVLYED
+422 HQRVLYES
-430 ILRQFSERKPV
+430 ILAQFTAQKPV
-441 SQPLLVPLT
+441 SQPLLVPLS

-455 LPAAVLKERMGLLQN
+455 LPAAVLKERLPLLTS

-476 EYGRNFWRVGA
+476 EYGRNFWRIQA
-487 LPVWLDPADALGF
+487 LPAWLEPEQALAF
-500 LRDLLAE
+500 VRDLLAE
-507 MARREGDFGRPAL
+507 MARREGDFGRPSL
-520 AYDALARMAVNKARR
+520 AYDALAKIAVNKARR
-535 KGDAMADGE
+535 KGDSLSDAE
-544 LLELVQALFRTA
+544 LMELVQALFRTA
-556 QPGTDPKGRRTF
+556 QPGTCPRGRRTY
-568 VEWTDATSVGVSAD
+568 VEWTDADLT
-582 QRCPP
+582 
-587 LRRCLAGAGLP
+587 RRFG
-598 VRSASIWSR
+598 
-607 NIAAFSN
+607 

>member
-1 MSIIR
+1 MSTIR
-6 ILDPTVANQIAAGE
+6 ILEATVANQIAAGE

-28 VKELLENALDA
+28 IKELLENSLDA
-39 GATRVV
+39 EARRVT

-53 ALTVVEDN
+53 AQMIVEDD
-61 GKGMTPE
+61 GKGMTGD
-68 EALLSLERHATSKIR
+68 EALLSLERHATSKIQ
-83 LAADLDRITTF
+83 LASDLDRITTF

-107 ARFTLQTRPASAPS
+107 ARFTMQTRPASAPS
-121 GTELLINGG
+121 GTEISINGG
-130 RVVHQREHGMAPG
+130 KLVHRRDHGMAPG

-148 TNLFHPVPARL
+148 SNLFHPVPARL

-169 AHIIRL
+169 AHIVRL
-175 VRLYAVSHPQ
+175 VRLYAIAHPE

-201 GNVPLLD
+201 GNAPLLD

-218 GDEVSLMPVFERD
+218 AEEVTIMPAFARP

-286 FAFLEIDPAW
+286 FVFLEMDPAW

-313 ARVRGFLIQSVLSVL
+313 AKVRNFLIESVLAVL
-328 LTRVDDGLPT
+328 RARADDGLPA

-346 TLVPSFVAPTAT
+346 ASALTALVAPTLSSPIAPGVTT
-358 SGTAP
+358 SSIG
-363 LAVPS
+363 
-368 PTSTYVPPVSAPLAS
+368 PTSAS
-383 APASSS
+383 AVAPSHAPTV
-389 SLRLSWR
+389 RLGWR
-396 LLARL
+396 LLSRL

-422 HQRVLYED
+422 HQRVLYES
-430 ILRQFSERKPV
+430 ILAQFTAQKPV
-441 SQPLLVPLT
+441 SQSMLVPLS

-455 LPAAVLKERMGLLQN
+455 LPAAVLKERMPLLSS

-476 EYGRNFWRVGA
+476 EYGRNFWRIQA
-487 LPVWLDPADALGF
+487 LPAWLEPEAALAF
-500 LRDLLAE
+500 VRDLLAE
-507 MARREGDFGRPAL
+507 MARREGDFGRPSM
-520 AYDALARMAVNKARR
+520 AYDALAKIAVIKARR
-535 KGDAMADGE
+535 KGDSLSDAE
-544 LLELVQALFRTA
+544 LMELVQSLFRTV
-556 QPGTDPKGRRTF
+556 QPGTCPRGRRTY
-568 VEWTDATSVGVSAD
+568 VEWTDADLT
-582 QRCPP
+582 
-587 LRRCLAGAGLP
+587 RRFG
-598 VRSASIWSR
+598 
-607 NIAAFSN
+607 

>member
-1 MSIIR
+1 M
-6 ILDPTVANQIAAGE
+6 ANQIAAGE

-28 VKELLENALDA
+28 IKELLENSLDA
-39 GATRVV
+39 DARRVT

-53 ALTVVEDN
+53 AQMIVEDD
-61 GKGMTPE
+61 GKGMTGD
-68 EALLSLERHATSKIR
+68 EALLSLERHATSKIQV
-83 LAADLDRITTF
+83 ASDLDRIATF

-107 ARFTLQTRPASAPS
+107 ARFTMQTRPASAPS
-121 GTELLINGG
+121 GTEIAINGG
-130 RVVHQREHGMAPG
+130 KLVHRRDHGMAPG

-148 TNLFHPVPARL
+148 SNLFHPVPARL

-169 AHIIRL
+169 AHIVRL
-175 VRLYAVSHPQ
+175 VRLYAIAHPE

-201 GNVPLLD
+201 GNAPLLD

-218 GDEVSLMPVFERD
+218 AEEVTIMPSFARP

-286 FAFLEIDPAW
+286 FVFLEMDPAW

-313 ARVRGFLIQSVLSVL
+313 AKVRNFLIESVLAVL
-328 LTRVDDGLPT
+328 RARADVGLPA
-338 TTIPAITP
+338 TTIPSVSTATPLTAPAVP
-346 TLVPSFVAPTAT
+346 TLSSPVSA
-358 SGTAP
+358 SGTPA
-363 LAVPS
+363 A
-368 PTSTYVPPVSAPLAS
+368 YVPPSAVPAQPNH
-383 APASSS
+383 APAV
-389 SLRLSWR
+389 RLGWR
-396 LLARL
+396 LLSRL

-422 HQRVLYED
+422 HQRVLYES
-430 ILRQFSERKPV
+430 ILAQFTAQKPV
-441 SQPLLVPLT
+441 SQPMLVPLS

-455 LPAAVLKERMGLLQN
+455 LPAAVLKERMPLLAS

-476 EYGRNFWRVGA
+476 EYGRNFWRIQA
-487 LPVWLDPADALGF
+487 LPAWLEPEDALAF
-500 LRDLLAE
+500 VRDLLAE
-507 MARREGDFGRPAL
+507 MARREGDFGRPSL
-520 AYDALARMAVNKARR
+520 AYDALAKIAVIKARR
-535 KGDAMADGE
+535 KGDSLSDAE
-544 LLELVQALFRTA
+544 LMELVQALFRTV
-556 QPGTDPKGRRTF
+556 QPGSCPRGRRTY
-568 VEWTDATSVGVSAD
+568 VEWTDADLT
-582 QRCPP
+582 
-587 LRRCLAGAGLP
+587 RRFG
-598 VRSASIWSR
+598 
-607 NIAAFSN
+607 

>member
-1 MSIIR
+1 MSTIR
-6 ILDPTVANQIAAGE
+6 VLDPTVANQIAAGE

-218 GDEVSLMPVFERD
+218 ADEVSLMPVFERD

-328 LTRVDDGLPT
+328 LARVDDGLPT

-346 TLVPSFVAPTAT
+346 TLVPSLAPSSAASLTV
-358 SGTAP
+358 P
-363 LAVPS
+363 L
-368 PTSTYVPPVSAPLAS
+368 PTSTYVAPVSVPLAS

-389 SLRLSWR
+389 SLRLGWR

-416 LDIGAA
+416 FDIGAA

-430 ILRQFSERKPV
+430 ILRQFSEHKPV

-455 LPAAVLKERMGLLQN
+455 LPAAVLKERMGLLQS
-470 AGFDFE
+470 AGFEFE

-487 LPVWLDPADALGF
+487 LPIWLDPADALGF

-535 KGDAMADGE
+535 KGDALADGE

-568 VEWTDATSVGVSAD
+568 VEWTDADLG
-582 QRCPP
+582 
-587 LRRCLAGAGLP
+587 RR
-598 VRSASIWSR
+598 
-607 NIAAFSN
+607 FS

>member
-1 MSIIR
+1 MSTIR
-6 ILDPTVANQIAAGE
+6 ILEPTVANQIAAGE

-28 VKELLENALDA
+28 IKELLENSLDA
-39 GATRVV
+39 GARRVT

-53 ALTVVEDN
+53 ARLIVEDD
-61 GKGMTPE
+61 GKGMTGD

-83 LAADLDRITTF
+83 QAADLDRIATF

-107 ARFTLQTRPASAPS
+107 ARFTLQTRPAEAAA
-121 GTELLINGG
+121 GVEIAVNGG
-130 RVVHQREHGMAPG
+130 RLLHRRDHGMAPG

-148 TNLFHPVPARL
+148 ANLFHPVPARL

-169 AHIIRL
+169 AHIVRL
-175 VRLYAVSHPQ
+175 VRLYAIAHPE

-201 GNVPLLD
+201 GNAPLLE

-218 GDEVSLMPVFERD
+218 AEEVTLMPLFERP
-231 GMRLSGLLG
+231 GMRLGGLLG

-286 FAFLEIDPAW
+286 FVFLEMDPAW

-313 ARVRGFLIQSVLSVL
+313 AKVRNFLIESVLAVL
-328 LTRVDDGLPT
+328 RARADDGLPSR
-338 TTIPAITP
+338 TIPAMIP
-346 TLVPSFVAPTAT
+346 AGSVTA
-358 SGTAP
+358 A
-363 LAVPS
+363 AS
-368 PTSTYVPPVSAPLAS
+368 PTMSAPGTVGAAPPAYVPPSAAS
-383 APASSS
+383 AAPDHAPAV
-389 SLRLSWR
+389 RLGWR
-396 LLARL
+396 LLSRL

-416 LDIGAA
+416 LDLGAA
-422 HQRVLYED
+422 HQRVLYES
-430 ILRQFSERKPV
+430 ILAQFTAQKPV
-441 SQPLLVPLT
+441 SQPMLVPLG

-455 LPAAVLKERMGLLQN
+455 LPAAVLKERLPLLAA

-476 EYGRNFWRVGA
+476 EYGRNFWRIQA
-487 LPVWLDPADALGF
+487 LPAWLEPGDALTF
-500 LRDLLAE
+500 VRDLLAE
-507 MARREGDFGRPAL
+507 MARREGDFGRPSL
-520 AYDALARMAVNKARR
+520 AYDALARIAVTKARR
-535 KGDAMADGE
+535 KGDSLSDAE
-544 LLELVQALFRTA
+544 LMELVQALFRTT
-556 QPGTDPKGRRTF
+556 QPGACPRGRRTYL
-568 VEWTDATSVGVSAD
+568 EWTDADLT
-582 QRCPP
+582 
-587 LRRCLAGAGLP
+587 RRFG
-598 VRSASIWSR
+598 
-607 NIAAFSN
+607 

>member
-1 MSIIR
+1 MSTIR
-6 ILDPTVANQIAAGE
+6 ILEATVANQIAAGE

-28 VKELLENALDA
+28 IKELLENSLDA
-39 GATRVV
+39 EARRVT

-53 ALTVVEDN
+53 AQMIVEDD
-61 GKGMTPE
+61 GKGMTGD
-68 EALLSLERHATSKIR
+68 EALLSLERHATSKIQ
-83 LAADLDRITTF
+83 LASDLDRITTF

-107 ARFTLQTRPASAPS
+107 ARFTMQTRPASAPS
-121 GTELLINGG
+121 GTEIAINGG
-130 RVVHQREHGMAPG
+130 KLVHRRDHGMAPG

-148 TNLFHPVPARL
+148 SNLFHPVPARL

-169 AHIIRL
+169 AHIVRL
-175 VRLYAVSHPQ
+175 VRLYAIAHPE

-201 GNVPLLD
+201 GNAPLLD

-218 GDEVSLMPVFERD
+218 AGEVTLMPAFERP

-286 FAFLEIDPAW
+286 FVFLEMDPAW

-313 ARVRGFLIQSVLSVL
+313 AKVRNFLIESVLAVL
-328 LTRVDDGLPT
+328 RARSDDGLPT
-338 TTIPAITP
+338 ETVPPLPPVPLSAASAPPTVSIPVSAGGLP
-346 TLVPSFVAPTAT
+346 ASSVP
-358 SGTAP
+358 P
-363 LAVPS
+363 LS
-368 PTSTYVPPVSAPLAS
+368 PPVSAS
-383 APASSS
+383 HAPAV
-389 SLRLSWR
+389 RLGWR
-396 LLARL
+396 LLSRL

-409 TPTGLAI
+409 TPTGLAL

-422 HQRVLYED
+422 HQRVLYES
-430 ILRQFSERKPV
+430 ILAQFTAQKPV
-441 SQPLLVPLT
+441 SQPLLVPLS
-450 IELEP
+450 IELDP
-455 LPAAVLKERMGLLQN
+455 LPAAVLKERLPLLAS

-476 EYGRNFWRVGA
+476 EYGRNFWRIQA
-487 LPVWLDPADALGF
+487 LPVWLEPVAALGF
-500 LRDLLAE
+500 VRDLLAE
-507 MARREGDFGRPAL
+507 MARREGDFGRPSL
-520 AYDALARMAVNKARR
+520 AYDALAKIAASKARR
-535 KGDAMADGE
+535 KGDGLSDAE
-544 LLELVQALFRTA
+544 LMELVQALFRTV
-556 QPGTDPKGRRTF
+556 QPGTCPRGRRTY
-568 VEWTDATSVGVSAD
+568 VEWTDADLT
-582 QRCPP
+582 
-587 LRRCLAGAGLP
+587 RRFG
-598 VRSASIWSR
+598 
-607 NIAAFSN
+607 

>member
-1 MSIIR
+1 MSTIR
-6 ILDPTVANQIAAGE
+6 ILEPTVANQIAAGE

-28 VKELLENALDA
+28 IKELLENSLDA
-39 GATRVV
+39 EARRVT

-53 ALTVVEDN
+53 AQMIVEDD
-61 GKGMTPE
+61 GKGMTGD
-68 EALLSLERHATSKIR
+68 EALLSLERHATSKIQ
-83 LAADLDRITTF
+83 LASDLDRIATF

-107 ARFTLQTRPASAPS
+107 ARFTMQTRPASAPS
-121 GTELLINGG
+121 GTEISINGG
-130 RVVHQREHGMAPG
+130 KLVHRRDHGMAPG

-169 AHIIRL
+169 AHIVRL
-175 VRLYAVSHPQ
+175 VRLYAIAHPE

-201 GNVPLLD
+201 GNAPLLD

-218 GDEVSLMPVFERD
+218 AEEVTIMPSFARP

-286 FAFLEIDPAW
+286 FVFLEMDPAW

-313 ARVRGFLIQSVLSVL
+313 AKVRNFLIESVLAVL
-328 LTRVDDGLPT
+328 RARADDGLPA

-346 TLVPSFVAPTAT
+346 AT
-358 SGTAP
+358 P
-363 LAVPS
+363 LIAAAVPTLS
-368 PTSTYVPPVSAPLAS
+368 SPVSASGTPAAS
-383 APASSS
+383 VPPSTAPAQPNHAPAV
-389 SLRLSWR
+389 RLGWR
-396 LLARL
+396 LLSRL

-422 HQRVLYED
+422 HQRVLYES
-430 ILRQFSERKPV
+430 ILAQFTAQKSV
-441 SQPLLVPLT
+441 SQPMLMPLS

-455 LPAAVLKERMGLLQN
+455 LPAAVLKERLSLLVS

-476 EYGRNFWRVGA
+476 EYGRNFWRIQA
-487 LPVWLDPADALGF
+487 LPAWLEPEDALAF
-500 LRDLLAE
+500 VRDLLAE
-507 MARREGDFGRPAL
+507 MARREGDFGRPSL
-520 AYDALARMAVNKARR
+520 AYDALAKIAVIKARR
-535 KGDAMADGE
+535 KGDSLSDAE
-544 LLELVQALFRTA
+544 LMELVQALFRTI
-556 QPGTDPKGRRTF
+556 QPGTCPRGRRTYI
-568 VEWTDATSVGVSAD
+568 EWTDADLT
-582 QRCPP
+582 
-587 LRRCLAGAGLP
+587 RRFG
-598 VRSASIWSR
+598 
-607 NIAAFSN
+607 